1 MHFFHGPSIF
11 DEAIGEIVEENGMGG
26 RRSLGS
32 KIFFG
37 FDETTPEVAH
47 PGSVNSDAGCER
59 VGGINEPL
67 CEVEPIAARGG
78 IGKGGF
84 DFGENPGREFSE
96 VFIGSGEVTA
106 SEEVS
111 GARLG

>member
-1 MHFFHGPSIF
+1 
-11 DEAIGEIVEENGMGG
+11 MGG

-37 FDETTPEVAH
+37 FDETTPEVPH

-67 CEVEPIAARGG
+67 GEVEPIAARGG
-78 IGKGGF
+78 SGRAGLTL
-84 DFGENPGREFSE
+84 ERMPG
-96 VFIGSGEVTA
+96 A
-106 SEEVS
+106 SS
-111 GARLG
+111 PRSLLGRVKSPRVRR